1 MFLTCKLAR
10 CSSVLAYLVFLAAS
24 GCQAQDARKPNPTG
38 DVSVQTVTKKA
49 SEKEDSR
56 MQLTTYLLLDG
67 TCKDAMAFYHS
78 IFGGELTMTTVGDS
92 PMKAAFPVV
101 MHGRIVSAR
110 LKSKTVDISASDWLR
125 PTERP
130 NRGNTVMLY
139 ISGGNPDETRA
150 LFSKLSEGAEVT
162 DPISDQP
169 FGLYGALNDKFGN
182 RWMFHS
188 ETR

>member
-1 MFLTCKLAR
+1 
-10 CSSVLAYLVFLAAS
+10 LAYLTFFAAIP
-24 GCQAQDARKPNPTG
+24 CQTQDARKPSPAS
-38 DVSVQTVTKKA
+38 DVSVQSVTKKT

-56 MQLTTYLLLDG
+56 MQLTTYLLFDG
-67 TCKDAMAFYHS
+67 TCKDAMAFYHA
-78 IFGGELTMTTVGDS
+78 IFGGELALTTVGDS
-92 PMKAAFPVV
+92 PMKGAFPVA

-125 PTERP
+125 PTER
-130 NRGNTVMLY
+130 RVQGNTVMLY
-139 ISGGNPDETRA
+139 LSGGIPDETRS
-150 LFSKLSEGAEVT
+150 LFRKLSEGAEVT

-188 ETR
+188 ATQ